1 MLPIKAAWRAV
12 ATSSPLATKLSYDDV
27 RDIARLMKA
36 GLGDKEIS
44 ARFRLAPS
52 RTRKIRQILGL
63 QKACKW
69 SHDPDRNARLEAA
82 ARAWAEGT
90 ESQRVVAER
99 YGVLLGSMSG
109 VVKRLGLAKKGARV
123 VPGPK
128 PGSEQLV
135 RDENWV
141 KRQAELDKAMRERT
155 ERIIA
160 ALDRRREL
168 AGGPAWKDRWGDE
181 RSAGA

>member
-109 VVKRLGLAKKGARV
+109 VVKRLGLAKGARV

-128 PGSEQLV
+128 PGGERQV
-135 RDENWV
+135 RDEGWI
-141 KRQAELDKAMRERT
+141 KRQAELDRALQERT
-155 ERIIA
+155 KRIIA

-168 AGGPAWKDRWGDE
+168 AGGPKWEDRWDDE
-181 RSAGA
+181 RRAGA